1 MELTSLQI
9 FVEVVRRG
17 SFAAVARDREVS
29 PSAISRAI
37 SGLEAEVGA
46 RLLQRTTRRLSP
58 TEAGTLYF
66 ERVEPLVGELE
77 QAGQAAADARR
88 APRGTLRITAS
99 VAFGQVC
106 LVPLLPELHRRHPG
120 LALELLLTDTNLD
133 LVSERVDVALRL
145 APRLDTGLIGVR
157 LFETRYRVCASP
169 DYLNR
174 EGPLGSPGDLREC
187 SCLAFALPG
196 YRSRWIF
203 LDREGRRSEVPI
215 QGRFAM
221 TSALALRESAR
232 AGLGPAL
239 LADWLIDADL
249 ASGALI
255 DLFPEHRVTA
265 TDFETAAWLLYPS
278 RSYLPLKTRLF
289 IDFLHDAYRDRR

>member
-1 MELTSLQI
+1 MDLTSLQI

-37 SGLEAEVGA
+37 SGLEADIGA
-46 RLLQRTTRRLSP
+46 RLFQRTTRRLSP

-77 QAGQAAADARR
+77 QAGQAAADAR
-88 APRGTLRITAS
+88 ATPRGTLRITAS

-106 LVPLLPELHRRHPG
+106 LVPLLPDLHRRHPE

-133 LVSERVDVALRL
+133 LVSERIDLALRL
-145 APRLDTGLIGVR
+145 APRLDSGLVGLR

-169 DYLNR
+169 DYLAR
-174 EGPLGSPGDLREC
+174 RGPVRSPDDLRDRP
-187 SCLAFALPG
+187 CLTFALPG

-203 LDREGRRSEVPI
+203 LDREGERNEVPI

-249 ASGALI
+249 ASGALVE
-255 DLFPEHRVTA
+255 LFPEQRVTA

-289 IDFLHDAYRDRR
+289 IDFLRDAYRDRR

>member
-1 MELTSLQI
+1 MDLASLQI

-46 RLLQRTTRRLSP
+46 RLFQRTTRRLSP

-66 ERVEPLVGELE
+66 ERVEPLIGELE

-88 APRGTLRITAS
+88 TPRGTLRITAS

-106 LVPLLPELHRRHPG
+106 LVPLLPELHRRHPE

-133 LVSERVDVALRL
+133 LVSERIDVALRL
-145 APRLDTGLIGVR
+145 APRLDSALVGLR

-169 DYLNR
+169 DYLAR
-174 EGPLGSPGDLREC
+174 RGPVASPDDLREHP
-187 SCLAFALPG
+187 CLTFALPG

-203 LDREGRRSEVPI
+203 LDRDGGRREVPI

-221 TSALALRESAR
+221 TSALALRDSAR

-239 LADWLIDADL
+239 LADWLIDTDL
-249 ASGALI
+249 ASGTLV
-255 DLFPEHRVTA
+255 DLFPEQRVTA

-289 IDFLHDAYRDRR
+289 IDFLRDAYRGR